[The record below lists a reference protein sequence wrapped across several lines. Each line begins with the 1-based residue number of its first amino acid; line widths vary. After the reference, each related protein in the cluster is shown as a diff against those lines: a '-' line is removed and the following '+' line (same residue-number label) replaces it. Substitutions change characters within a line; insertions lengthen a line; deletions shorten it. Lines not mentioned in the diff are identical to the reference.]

1 MNNIMMMLRKICNHP
16 YLIEHPL
23 DPKTGELVL
32 NNDLIKHSGK
42 MGMLDRMLPELRKN
56 GHKVKKL
63 PFCINSDSELRFMRI
78 PKFP

>member
-1 MNNIMMMLRKICNHP
+1 MMMLRKICNHP

-42 MGMLDRMLPELRKN
+42 MGMLDRMLPELKKN
-56 GHKVKKL
+56 GHKVKKIYL
-63 PFCINSDSELRFMRI
+63 FMLIISDSELRFMRI
-78 PKFP
+78 P